1 MKLFFQYIMYNVQ
14 IFHIHSEILIF
25 LMLVLKHMLF
35 SYYTQVLVSAL
46 VGVTHITLIDE
57 RPTELHILAYFQFF
71 TDIILLLINCDRNIK
86 IV

>member
-1 MKLFFQYIMYNVQ
+1 MYNVQ

-35 SYYTQVLVSAL
+35 SYYTGAVSAL